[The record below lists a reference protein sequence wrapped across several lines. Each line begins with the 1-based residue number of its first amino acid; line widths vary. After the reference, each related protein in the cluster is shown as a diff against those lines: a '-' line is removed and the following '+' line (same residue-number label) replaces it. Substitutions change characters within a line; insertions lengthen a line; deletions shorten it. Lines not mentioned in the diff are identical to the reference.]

1 METPLLEVKDEL
13 FVSDP
18 EIQKKIHDDM
28 LKGRKDKTLDA
39 RAIKTVYI
47 SGLAAIKM
55 LKHAQQGV
63 EDGIGATGVP
73 VEVMGLLFGYPGDTL
88 DTLIVQDAFPVPC
101 KGGPHSAVMDPQ
113 TPVYMQDLGEL
124 LEQTRPHG
132 AICGWYHSHPFE
144 PLPEPDRHHCWFSD
158 TDVSNQNTWQTM
170 WESMAGRPFVGVV
183 VDPQT
188 SLQRHKLQMSA
199 FRNFPPYHS
208 NSTDCPDGRP
218 LATETERKTR
228 WGAAWR
234 SYYEMQ
240 IRYFVASSS
249 KDLLRYLTRDS
260 EWISKIC
267 AGLIEEGVEGAPAA
281 AAAGA
286 GAGGRGCSK
295 ADLEREEA
303 LTNSVVQS
311 LNSAAG
317 LAFGT
322 LMQVGGAMA
331 CLKPFLYCFPVA
343 VTPALPVAAFQ
354 GAFGRR
360 CFGNGPIPLEHDRQF
375 CGLRDSRTRAG

>member
-1 METPLLEVKDEL
+1 MLW
-13 FVSDP
+13 P
-18 EIQKKIHDDM
+18 EISHWDASH
-28 LKGRKDKTLDA
+28 LRSRTL
-39 RAIKTVYI
+39 
-47 SGLAAIKM
+47 LNAACSA
-55 LKHAQQGV
+55 LNALTLQYRYVCCHSLS
-63 EDGIGATGVP
+63 VP
-73 VEVMGLLFGYPGDTL
+73 
-88 DTLIVQDAFPVPC
+88 
-101 KGGPHSAVMDPQ
+101 
-113 TPVYMQDLGEL
+113 
-124 LEQTRPHG
+124 
-132 AICGWYHSHPFE
+132 
-144 PLPEPDRHHCWFSD
+144 
-158 TDVSNQNTWQTM
+158 DV
-170 WESMAGRPFVGVV
+170 
-183 VDPQT
+183 
-188 SLQRHKLQMSA
+188 
-199 FRNFPPYHS
+199 
-208 NSTDCPDGRP
+208 C
-218 LATETERKTR
+218 
-228 WGAAWR
+228 
-234 SYYEMQ
+234 
-240 IRYFVASSS
+240 RYFVASSS

-360 CFGNGPIPLEHDRQF
+360 CFGNGPIPLEHGRKFFVASFTCLETRFLRGNLNSNLGHGVSVMLLCRPAVLWTPRQQDKSW
-375 CGLRDSRTRAG
+375 LT